1 LLGNINENYRKKQ
14 QKYNRFLQ
22 NYKYLL
28 ANEIIEHFT
37 SDSIYGQYANVTHDN
52 PIQLVFEDLNYTS
65 LGFDANQKRQIN
77 LIKGILNVLEEKI
90 ERYNLPIEIKY
101 VHPGYTS
108 QNCPNCY
115 FVAKANRNSAESNF
129 RCQHC
134 GFTANDDERFK
145 GLTRVVQRAKLPSED
160 DFIAAC
166 NIAERLS
173 TIPNS
178 TRLRLRDIKYR
189 LMQKHE
195 LVKVSCKMFA
205 QSNIKCC

>member
-1 LLGNINENYRKKQ
+1 MLKKIITREKETIKTIVYCVNHNQLLGNINENYRKKQ
-14 QKYNRFLQ
+14 QKHNQFLQ

-37 SDSIYGQYANVTHDN
+37 SDSIYGQYATNATHDN

-90 ERYNLPIEIKY
+90 KRYNLPIEIIY
-101 VHPGYTS
+101 VHSGYTS

-134 GFTANDDERFK
+134 G
-145 GLTRVVQRAKLPSED
+145 L
-160 DFIAAC
+160 
-166 NIAERLS
+166 
-173 TIPNS
+173 
-178 TRLRLRDIKYR
+178 LRHRKR
-189 LMQKHE
+189 
-195 LVKVSCKMFA
+195 
-205 QSNIKCC
+205 